1 MKRTRTSKRS
11 GKRSGNRSGNRSGF
25 TLIEIMLVIM
35 ILGII
40 AVVSMNNLDIAG
52 RSDQARRT
60 ATESLIGQ
68 MSTAVNSY
76 YLDVGRMP
84 ANLQALTSD
93 PGVRGWK
100 GPYLMQLRQDPWGDD
115 FTFTTSGNRFEIISQ
130 AGGTEG
136 GPISSNDL

>member
-1 MKRTRTSKRS
+1 MTSTHTSK
-11 GKRSGNRSGNRSGF
+11 RSGF

-60 ATESLIGQ
+60 ATQSLIGQ

-76 YLDVGRMP
+76 YIDIGRMP
-84 ANLQALTSD
+84 ANLEALTSD
-93 PGVRGWK
+93 PGVQGWK
-100 GPYLMQLRQDPWGDD
+100 GPYLMQLRQDPWGDA
-115 FTFTTSGNRFEIISQ
+115 FTYTTSGNRFEIISQ

>member
-1 MKRTRTSKRS
+1 MTSTHPSK
-11 GKRSGNRSGNRSGF
+11 RSGF

-40 AVVSMNNLDIAG
+40 AIVSMNNLDIAG

-68 MSTAVNSY
+68 MTTAVNSY
-76 YLDVGRMP
+76 YLDIGRMP
-84 ANLQALTSD
+84 SSLEALTND
-93 PGVRGWK
+93 PGVRDWK
-100 GPYLMQLRQDPWGDD
+100 GPYLMQIRQDPWGDP
-115 FTFTTSGNRFEIISQ
+115 FSYTTTGNRFEITST
-130 AGGTEG
+130 AGNTDG